1 MEKLKTRYYNLQNLS
16 IFLSYIPIFK
26 SIFNNEFECS
36 IENSGRLKHDY
47 FEKSYLMRLV
57 IYSTLNMSSWNMS
70 AKISIDQV
78 LRNKSRVI
86 NNATAEKLQVHLLI
100 LIKIFLEIR
109 ARTRKSFSNHS
120 FFCCFKN
127 VTVIKSLPKIFE
139 RVKTWL
145 LLSLINKG
153 KTEFILNN

>member
-100 LIKIFLEIR
+100 LIKIFLEIILKLFW
-109 ARTRKSFSNHS
+109 TKEYP
-120 FFCCFKN
+120 
-127 VTVIKSLPKIFE
+127 TVIIPTLQNFVSSLK
-139 RVKTWL
+139 L
-145 LLSLINKG
+145 HH
-153 KTEFILNN
+153 

>member
-47 FEKSYLMRLV
+47 FEKSYLMRSV

-100 LIKIFLEIR
+100 LIKIFLEIILKLFW
-109 ARTRKSFSNHS
+109 TKEYP
-120 FFCCFKN
+120 
-127 VTVIKSLPKIFE
+127 TVIIPTLQNFVSSLK
-139 RVKTWL
+139 L
-145 LLSLINKG
+145 HH
-153 KTEFILNN
+153 

>member
-36 IENSGRLKHDY
+36 IENSGRLKRDY

-100 LIKIFLEIR
+100 LIKIFLEIILKLFW
-109 ARTRKSFSNHS
+109 TKEYP
-120 FFCCFKN
+120 
-127 VTVIKSLPKIFE
+127 TVIIPTLQNFVSSLK
-139 RVKTWL
+139 L
-145 LLSLINKG
+145 HH
-153 KTEFILNN
+153 

>member
-36 IENSGRLKHDY
+36 IENSGRLKQDY

-100 LIKIFLEIR
+100 LIKIFLEIILKLFW
-109 ARTRKSFSNHS
+109 TKEYP
-120 FFCCFKN
+120 
-127 VTVIKSLPKIFE
+127 TVIIPTLQNFVSSLK
-139 RVKTWL
+139 L
-145 LLSLINKG
+145 HH
-153 KTEFILNN
+153 

>member
-47 FEKSYLMRLV
+47 FEKSYVMRLV

-100 LIKIFLEIR
+100 LIKIFLEIILKLFW
-109 ARTRKSFSNHS
+109 TKEYP
-120 FFCCFKN
+120 
-127 VTVIKSLPKIFE
+127 TVIIPTLQNFVSSLK
-139 RVKTWL
+139 L
-145 LLSLINKG
+145 HH
-153 KTEFILNN
+153 